1 MKSAVALRGVCLSI
15 LLGFTALSQT
25 RTAQLSGHIYSADA
39 GRGLEDAIVTAQ
51 STESPFA
58 PLLMKTASYGSYA
71 FRDIPSGSYFIGAH
85 REGFVGEF
93 YSSQITIASGQSRTG
108 IDVRLEP
115 APRITT
121 VSIAA
126 PRAAYPQ
133 ARVDFGMGRFSPD
146 GSLLALAIFGVRTGD
161 IEQVWIYD
169 LRSQRATPVT
179 ESPLAGT
186 QPHIRSMV
194 WGDDG
199 TLYVM
204 SERGYPVVHPYN
216 VAATPTKTQ
225 EVDKFPPKVVAAISS
240 ENVPGKSSS
249 VERAREND
257 RFIVSAENSGHGA
270 IHLRVEPKSGQPF
283 EIARGSWELGSF
295 ILDSA
300 RVIYPTPGLPG
311 SIEAFDLIT
320 RQSRKLMT
328 LPNSTNI
335 RLLDIAPDHQQFL
348 YTVFGPC
355 ESDGSES
362 NGALLRMKVQLP
374 NSPPPEV
381 CIARMP

>member
-15 LLGFTALSQT
+15 LLGFTVFSQT
-25 RTAQLSGHIYSADA
+25 PTAQLSGHIYSVDA
-39 GRGLEDAIVTAQ
+39 GRGLEDVIVTAQ

-58 PLLMKTASYGSYA
+58 PLLMKTGADGSYS

-85 REGFVGEF
+85 REGFVGAF
-93 YSSQITIASGQSRTG
+93 YSSQITIAAGQNRTG

-161 IEQVWIYD
+161 IEQVYIYD
-169 LRSQRATPVT
+169 MRSQSATPVT
-179 ESPLAGT
+179 ENPFAGT
-186 QPHIRSMV
+186 QPHIRSMA
-194 WGDDG
+194 WDDDG

-204 SERGYPVVHPYN
+204 GERGNPYN

-225 EVDKFPPKVVAAISS
+225 EVERFPPKVVAAFSS

-257 RFIVSAENSGHGA
+257 RFIVSAENLGHGD

-328 LPNSTNI
+328 LPNSANI
-335 RLLDIAPDHQQFL
+335 RLLDIAPDHQMFL

-362 NGALLRMKVQLP
+362 NGVLLRMKVQLP